1 MHFAVYENIKKM
13 TIFEKQELLVSEEK
27 TVSKEGGNLGQFS
40 RPFFFFNL
48 GSHRKN
54 KICLGFKSAKLTVLR
69 EKGLGFV
76 NSHFVGPKWSL
87 YAILIR
93 FI

>member
-1 MHFAVYENIKKM
+1 MKTKKM

-27 TVSKEGGNLGQFS
+27 KLFRRGGNLGQFS
-40 RPFFFFNL
+40 RPFFNL

-76 NSHFVGPKWSL
+76 
-87 YAILIR
+87 
-93 FI
+93 

>member
-1 MHFAVYENIKKM
+1 M

-27 TVSKEGGNLGQFS
+27 NCFEVGGGQGDQGQFS
-40 RPFFFFNL
+40 RPFFFFL
-48 GSHRKN
+48 TLDHIEKN

-76 NSHFVGPKWSL
+76 NSHFV
-87 YAILIR
+87 
-93 FI
+93 